1 MIEQTV
7 RYAPLPLSCGE
18 GGGRGLSRYPTVLT
32 IAGSDSSGGAGI
44 QADIK
49 TISSLG
55 VYACSAITAIT
66 AQNTLGVRSI
76 QGISP
81 SILKDQIE
89 AVFEDLVIDAVKTG
103 MLYNSES
110 IEVISECFARF
121 RPRFFVLDPVM
132 VSTSG
137 SKLITD
143 DAIQAVQQLLFPLA
157 TLVTPNIAEAEI
169 FTGVK
174 ISSPED
180 MQAAAEIML
189 QKGCNAVLIKG
200 GHLSGNES
208 IDMLFEKGKNGSG
221 IRSPFIETKNT
232 HGTGCTLSAAIASY
246 LALGEDLR
254 EAFVLAKDYIIHAL
268 YAGKDVEVGKGHG
281 PVNHFFNPKRY
292 TIL

>member
-1 MIEQTV
+1 M
-7 RYAPLPLSCGE
+7 
-18 GGGRGLSRYPTVLT
+18 SRYSTVLT

-55 VYACSAITAIT
+55 VYACSAITAVT

-76 QGISP
+76 QGVSP
-81 SILKDQIE
+81 SVLKDQIE

-103 MLYNSES
+103 MLYSNKS
-110 IEVISECFARF
+110 IEVISECLARF

-137 SKLITD
+137 SKLIAD
-143 DAIQAVQQLLFPLA
+143 DAIQAMQQLLFPLA
-157 TLVTPNIAEAEI
+157 TLVTPNIAEAEV

-174 ISSPED
+174 ISSTED
-180 MQAAAEIML
+180 MQAAAEIIL
-189 QKGCNAVLIKG
+189 QKGCNAVLMKG
-200 GHLSGNES
+200 GHLPGNES
-208 IDMLFEKGKNGSG
+208 VDMLFEKGKESFG

-246 LALGEDLR
+246 LALGKDLH
-254 EAFVLAKDYIIHAL
+254 EAFASAKDYITHAL
-268 YAGKDVEVGKGHG
+268 YAGKDVETGKGHG
-281 PVNHFFNPKRY
+281 PVNHFFDPKKY
-292 TIL
+292 TII

>member
-1 MIEQTV
+1 MN
-7 RYAPLPLSCGE
+7 
-18 GGGRGLSRYPTVLT
+18 RYPTVLT

-55 VYACSAITAIT
+55 VYACSAITAVT
-66 AQNTLGVRSI
+66 AQNTLGVRSV
-76 QGISP
+76 QGVSP
-81 SILKDQIE
+81 SVLKDQIE
-89 AVFEDLVIDAVKTG
+89 AVFEDLTIDAVKTG
-103 MLYNSES
+103 MLYNKVS
-110 IEVISECFARF
+110 IEIIGECLKRF
-121 RPRFFVLDPVM
+121 HPRFFVLDPVM
-132 VSTSG
+132 ISTSG

-143 DAIQAVQQLLFPLA
+143 DAIDAMQRMLFPLA
-157 TLVTPNIAEAEI
+157 TVVTPNIAEAEM

-174 ISSPED
+174 ISSPDD
-180 MQAAAEIML
+180 MQAAAEVML
-189 QKGCNAVLIKG
+189 QKGCNAVLMKG

-208 IDMLFEKGKNGSG
+208 VDMLFEKGKNGQG

-281 PVNHFFNPKRY
+281 AVNHFFDPKKQVIIY
-292 TIL
+292 NV

>member
-1 MIEQTV
+1 M
-7 RYAPLPLSCGE
+7 
-18 GGGRGLSRYPTVLT
+18 SRYPTVLT
-32 IAGSDSSGGAGI
+32 IAGSDSGGGAGI

-76 QGISP
+76 QGINP
-81 SILKDQIE
+81 SVLKDQIE
-89 AVFEDLVIDAVKTG
+89 AVFEDLTIDAVKTG

-110 IEVISECFARF
+110 IKIISECLTRF

-137 SKLITD
+137 SKLI
-143 DAIQAVQQLLFPLA
+143 AENAMQAMQELLFPLA

-169 FTGVK
+169 FTGIK

-180 MQAAAEIML
+180 MQAAAAVIL
-189 QKGCNAVLIKG
+189 QKGCKAVLIKG
-200 GHLSGNES
+200 GHLPGNES
-208 IDMLFEKGKNGSG
+208 VDMLFEKRKNGLG

-246 LALGEDLR
+246 LALGKDLR
-254 EAFVLAKDYIIHAL
+254 EAFMSAKDYIIHAL
-268 YAGKDVEVGKGHG
+268 YAGKDVEIGKGHG
-281 PVNHFFNPKRY
+281 PVNHFFDPKRC